1 MPRRGWEIEEQE
13 ATPEH
18 VFMNRRKFLRAVG
31 FSGLTAI
38 GVLAGCGHERVF
50 DPFETDVS
58 TDPPGPDSGGSSSDA
73 PPRSIYPAGTNP
85 KFDALDRPL
94 TQESV
99 AAAYNNFYEFSTGKT
114 TVLEQ
119 AGKFVADPWKVE
131 VSGLVRNPTTFDM
144 DDLVGQM
151 PLEERLYRHRCVEAW
166 AMAVPW
172 TGFPMKA
179 LIDLVDPTSDATHV
193 KFTTFIDPATAPG
206 IWGNPQWPWPYVEG
220 LTMEEALNE
229 LTLLVTGI
237 YGHPLP
243 VQHGAPIRLITPWK
257 YGFKAIKSIVSI
269 EFTRE
274 QPNTFWHTLVPQEY
288 GFVANVNPNV
298 SHPRWSQAN
307 ERMLGTN
314 EMRPT
319 LLYNGYEA
327 FVSHLYT

>member
-1 MPRRGWEIEEQE
+1 MPRRGWEIKEQE

-18 VFMNRRKFLRAVG
+18 VFMDRRKFLRAAG

-38 GVLAGCGHERVF
+38 GVLTGCGHERVF
-50 DPFETDVS
+50 EPFETDVS
-58 TDPPGPDSGGSSSDA
+58 TEPPGSGSGGSSSDP
-73 PPRSIYPAGTNP
+73 PPRSIYPAGLNP
-85 KFDALDRPL
+85 KFETLDRPL
-94 TQESV
+94 TKESV

-114 TVLEQ
+114 NVVEQ
-119 AGKFVADPWKVE
+119 AEKFLTTPWKVE
-131 VSGLVRNPTTFDM
+131 VKGLVRKPATLDV
-144 DDLVGQM
+144 DDLLSQM

-179 LIDLVDPTSDATHV
+179 LIDLVDPFSDASHV
-193 KFTTFIDPATAPG
+193 KFTTFIDPETAPG

-229 LTLLVTGI
+229 LTMLVTGI

-243 VQHGAPIRLITPWK
+243 IQHGAPIRLVTPWK
-257 YGFKAIKSIVSI
+257 YGFKGIKSIVSI

-274 QPNTFWHTLVPQEY
+274 QPATFWNTLVPQEY

-298 SHPRWSQAN
+298 SHPRWSQAS
-307 ERMLGTN
+307 ERMIGTN

-319 LLYNGYEA
+319 LLHNGYED
-327 FVSHLYT
+327 FVAHL